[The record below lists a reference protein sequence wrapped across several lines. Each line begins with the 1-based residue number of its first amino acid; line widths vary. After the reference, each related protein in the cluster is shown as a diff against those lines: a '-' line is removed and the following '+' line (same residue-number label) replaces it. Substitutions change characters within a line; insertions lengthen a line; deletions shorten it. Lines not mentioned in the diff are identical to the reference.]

1 MRLRFRYS
9 VIVGRVLVLIQVGSA
24 SPRRR
29 QAHAPLTEPFNYTR
43 KTKPRTEG
51 EAAAKPLGGLSPF
64 PAAREFSFLS
74 RVLRLRNFSPTGAF
88 ALSLRAKPCPY
99 NSLRPNTK
107 NHRIKAVSDLPYR
120 LRR

>member
-43 KTKPRTEG
+43 KTKLRTEG

-64 PAAREFSFLS
+64 FRRERIFIF
-74 RVLRLRNFSPTGAF
+74 
-88 ALSLRAKPCPY
+88 KP
-99 NSLRPNTK
+99 SITFK
-107 NHRIKAVSDLPYR
+107 EFQSDGRICAITSGETLPM
-120 LRR
+120 